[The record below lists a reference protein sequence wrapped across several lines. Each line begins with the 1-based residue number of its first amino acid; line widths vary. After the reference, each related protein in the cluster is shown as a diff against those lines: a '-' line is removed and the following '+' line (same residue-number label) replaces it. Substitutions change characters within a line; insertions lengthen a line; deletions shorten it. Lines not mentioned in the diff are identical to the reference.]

1 MAEEITLTFAARRR
15 QKVDVLTCFL
25 KSKITRSGCS
35 CVETRNFWKTPG
47 NHSATILMY
56 EEGAVGKDELKRRSQ
71 SLLALRREVPVDIAT
86 SDYRI
91 PQIVSG

>member
-1 MAEEITLTFAARRR
+1 
-15 QKVDVLTCFL
+15 
-25 KSKITRSGCS
+25 
-35 CVETRNFWKTPG
+35 
-47 NHSATILMY
+47 MY

-71 SLLALRREVPVDIAT
+71 SLLALRREVPVDIAI